1 MIQVI
6 AYSLHSNFSEIE
18 SLVKSIG
25 PASLIALSRKS
36 NENKKWEKVQEFSN
50 YLISLMRYQQKG
62 FGILVEKYV
71 RVGNFSQ
78 EYKNLRVL
86 NIFTSST
93 IFYQKDAD
101 FQKRLNLELGITL
114 TAAEI
119 LEENTKMFEKQYQNI
134 LLPKKRFKTRK
145 KYYKFSKLFPKNK

>member
-1 MIQVI
+1 M
-6 AYSLHSNFSEIE
+6 HSNFSEIE

-50 YLISLMRYQQKG
+50 YLISLMQYQQKG

-86 NIFTSST
+86 KHIKIFDYFLLERCRLSEKVKSGTWNHLNSS
-93 IFYQKDAD
+93 
-101 FQKRLNLELGITL
+101 G
-114 TAAEI
+114 
-119 LEENTKMFEKQYQNI
+119 NT
-134 LLPKKRFKTRK
+134 
-145 KYYKFSKLFPKNK
+145 